1 MANTY
6 ANGSVV
12 RCLVQIKDVNQ
23 TLIDATTVV
32 VTITLPDVSTS
43 TPSVVHD
50 SVGNYHADFTTTQT
64 GVHTYKSVSTGVVT
78 VGSATF
84 TVT

>member
-1 MANTY
+1 MANSY
-6 ANGSVV
+6 ANGNLV
-12 RCLVQIKDVNQ
+12 RLLGQVKDVNQ

-32 VTITLPDVSTS
+32 FTVTLPDTTTS

-50 SVGNYHADFTTTQT
+50 SMGIYHSDFTTTQT
-64 GVHTYKSVSTGVVT
+64 GTHTYKFVSTGVVA
-78 VGSATF
+78 VGSNTF

>member
-1 MANTY
+1 MANSY
-6 ANGSVV
+6 ANGNLV
-12 RCLVQIKDVNQ
+12 RLLGQVKDVNQ

-32 VTITLPDVSTS
+32 FTVTLPDTTTS

-50 SVGNYHADFTTTQT
+50 SVGIYHSDFTTTQT
-64 GVHTYKSVSTGVVT
+64 GTHTYKFVSTGVVA